1 MFERFG
7 EMSSCREINE
17 LAENL
22 LNEGDIQSLKVMA
35 QENGIPEDYVEMYQS
50 GDIPYLCDAVTAAMG
65 KLDVECGSLKLA
77 GLMNDWVEYIRGLCM
92 EDEMVAHQVRKKG
105 KSLKQCIAEILKY
118 AFKNQVPVDKEIIKA
133 AGVNAGK
140 VTFGDPDMGTA
151 KKLIRDYYLEAA
163 GNEEKG
169 DRKDPFPGRCQ
180 GRQTVS

>member
-22 LNEGDIQSLKVMA
+22 LNEGDIQNLKVMA

-105 KSLKQCIAEILKY
+105 KSLKQCIAEILKH

-151 KKLIRDYYLEAA
+151 KKLIRDYYLE
-163 GNEEKG
+163 GS
-169 DRKDPFPGRCQ
+169 RK
-180 GRQTVS
+180 

>member
-22 LNEGDIQSLKVMA
+22 LNEGDIQSLKTMA

-65 KLDVECGSLKLA
+65 KLDVECRSLKLA

-105 KSLKQCIAEILKY
+105 KSLKGLLFYNVGYSSLNVSTRVDVRTWHNLTRCSYSQTCVDCHNRYKNHRSRDIL
-118 AFKNQVPVDKEIIKA
+118 
-133 AGVNAGK
+133 
-140 VTFGDPDMGTA
+140 
-151 KKLIRDYYLEAA
+151 LW
-163 GNEEKG
+163 
-169 DRKDPFPGRCQ
+169 Q
-180 GRQTVS
+180 GQISCKC

>member
-22 LNEGDIQSLKVMA
+22 LNEGDIQNLKVMA

-105 KSLKQCIAEILKY
+105 KSLKQCIAEILKH

-133 AGVNAGK
+133 ARVNAGK

-151 KKLIRDYYLEAA
+151 KKLIRDYYL
-163 GNEEKG
+163 GG
-169 DRKDPFPGRCQ
+169 SRK
-180 GRQTVS
+180 

>member
-22 LNEGDIQSLKVMA
+22 LNEGDIQSLKTMA

-65 KLDVECGSLKLA
+65 KLDVECRSLKLA

-92 EDEMVAHQVRKKG
+92 EDEMVAHQRLCALCGVAWDPGKPQRTGLGIRKE
-105 KSLKQCIAEILKY
+105 LWTENHQHPERH
-118 AFKNQVPVDKEIIKA
+118 II
-133 AGVNAGK
+133 
-140 VTFGDPDMGTA
+140 
-151 KKLIRDYYLEAA
+151 Y
-163 GNEEKG
+163 
-169 DRKDPFPGRCQ
+169 
-180 GRQTVS
+180 

>member
-105 KSLKQCIAEILKY
+105 T
-118 AFKNQVPVDKEIIKA
+118 
-133 AGVNAGK
+133 G
-140 VTFGDPDMGTA
+140 
-151 KKLIRDYYLEAA
+151 R
-163 GNEEKG
+163 
-169 DRKDPFPGRCQ
+169 RGRCSDRRKISGQ
-180 GRQTVS
+180 KRYQNDCTGHDTDGKCYSNHGQKRQRTGKNCHKPHFVG

>member
-1 MFERFG
+1 MLWSGRGIRNEDKK
-7 EMSSCREINE
+7 CQHIAVCWQREKSPDVNVQYHHSIWVDNSQ
-17 LAENL
+17 A
-22 LNEGDIQSLKVMA
+22 A
-35 QENGIPEDYVEMYQS
+35 RANGIPEDYVEMYQS

-151 KKLIRDYYLEAA
+151 KKLIRDYYL
-163 GNEEKG
+163 GG
-169 DRKDPFPGRCQ
+169 SRK
-180 GRQTVS
+180 

>member
-65 KLDVECGSLKLA
+65 KLDV
-77 GLMNDWVEYIRGLCM
+77 DWVEYIRGLCM

-151 KKLIRDYYLEAA
+151 KKLIRDYYL
-163 GNEEKG
+163 GG
-169 DRKDPFPGRCQ
+169 SRK
-180 GRQTVS
+180 

>member
-105 KSLKQCIAEILKY
+105 KILQWYGIRDTKPDEIRIERHLRRY
-118 AFKNQVPVDKEIIKA
+118 IKA
-133 AGVNAGK
+133 LK
-140 VTFGDPDMGTA
+140 EKDQIKSVTA
-151 KKLIRDYYLEAA
+151 
-163 GNEEKG
+163 
-169 DRKDPFPGRCQ
+169 
-180 GRQTVS
+180 

>member
-1 MFERFG
+1 
-7 EMSSCREINE
+7 MSSCREINE

-65 KLDVECGSLKLA
+65 KLDVECGSLKL
-77 GLMNDWVEYIRGLCM
+77 
-92 EDEMVAHQVRKKG
+92 
-105 KSLKQCIAEILKY
+105 KY

-151 KKLIRDYYLEAA
+151 KKLIRDYYL
-163 GNEEKG
+163 GG
-169 DRKDPFPGRCQ
+169 SRK
-180 GRQTVS
+180 

>member
-65 KLDVECGSLKLA
+65 KLS

-151 KKLIRDYYLEAA
+151 KKLIRDYYL
-163 GNEEKG
+163 GG
-169 DRKDPFPGRCQ
+169 SRK
-180 GRQTVS
+180 

>member
-105 KSLKQCIAEILKY
+105 KSLKQCIAEIFTGRKSSGPSLLRR
-118 AFKNQVPVDKEIIKA
+118 ELR
-133 AGVNAGK
+133 
-140 VTFGDPDMGTA
+140 TA
-151 KKLIRDYYLEAA
+151 VQEHW
-163 GNEEKG
+163 
-169 DRKDPFPGRCQ
+169 KDIM
-180 GRQTVS
+180 TV